1 MLSFHLTCFFNTIFF
16 FRYHIGAFRLR
27 HERNNNNLNR
37 NNNAAQNAAVD
48 QIRQGVDQQQ
58 NAVAAPA
65 NQGQEANNAENNNE
79 SDEDEP
85 IQQTE
90 TTTSSDNVDNADN
103 ESMMSTIRTFV
114 ITFFTSLFPETPA
127 L

>member
-1 MLSFHLTCFFNTIFF
+1 MCVFL
-16 FRYHIGAFRLR
+16 RYHIGAFRLR

-65 NQGQEANNAENNNE
+65 NQGQEANNPENEPDNE
-79 SDEDEP
+79 EST
-85 IQQTE
+85 QQTE
-90 TTTSSDNVDNADN
+90 TTTTSDTVDNADN

>member
-1 MLSFHLTCFFNTIFF
+1 M
-16 FRYHIGAFRLR
+16 
-27 HERNNNNLNR
+27 NR

-65 NQGQEANNAENNNE
+65 NQGQEANNAENND
-79 SDEDEP
+79 SDDDEP
-85 IQQTE
+85 VQQTE
-90 TTTSSDNVDNADN
+90 TTTTSSDAVDNADN